1 MPGAACREEWAHA
14 GNHYA
19 ALATWRRAGWRK
31 KGQQRARPGSAGPP
45 QVAQDGIG
53 GHASR
58 SPKHDSGTSGTSSA
72 LDLTTCDHILLQA
85 GGRY

>member
-1 MPGAACREEWAHA
+1 MPGAACREEQTHA

-45 QVAQDGIG
+45 RVAQDGIG

-72 LDLTTCDHILLQA
+72 LDLTTCDHILQQA